1 MGDFAEQCV
10 AKRTQAPVE
19 AYVRDLRKVCGL
31 FDVEP
36 ASKNGLVAGNVGVSR
51 FGRLDI
57 ARVRLNAQEV
67 SRSKRR
73 VRQDPG
79 EHFFAIMQIA
89 GQSQIVQNGA
99 VNRVE
104 PGDLC
109 LVDSSSPSSFVYG
122 GAFSDQV
129 SFHLPRDE
137 MIMRFGGYWRNW
149 HRLNA
154 SKDWFPALSAVGTQ
168 LVTTQDH
175 KVKRQLEESFFSLI
189 GAALCNADANTHD
202 MHSRLLSSALDLIDR
217 HCSDPEYSSKALA
230 DQLGLSARSL
240 QREFKRINDTPT
252 QRILDARLRQ
262 AYGRLNSGSLTQ
274 PASVTEIAFDC
285 GFSDLSYFHRTFR
298 QKFGKTPGSLKRE
311 M

>member
-1 MGDFAEQCV
+1 MGDFAEHCV
-10 AKRTQAPVE
+10 GKPTQAPVE
-19 AYVRDLRKVCGL
+19 AYVRDLRNVCGL

-57 ARVRLNAQEV
+57 ARVRLNAREV
-67 SRSKRR
+67 SRSERR
-73 VRQDPG
+73 VLQDPG
-79 EHFFAIMQIA
+79 EHVFAIMQIE
-89 GQSQIVQNGA
+89 GRSQIVQNGA
-99 VNRVE
+99 VNHVT
-104 PGDLC
+104 PGDFC

-154 SKDWFPALSAVGTQ
+154 LKDWFPALSAVGAQ
-168 LVTTQDH
+168 LVATRDH
-175 KVKRQLEESFFSLI
+175 KVKQQLEESFFSLI
-189 GAALCNADANTHD
+189 GAALCDADANAQD
-202 MHSRLLSSALDLIDR
+202 MTSRLLSSALDLIDR
-217 HCSDPEYSSKALA
+217 HCTDPEFSSKALA
-230 DQLGLSARSL
+230 EQLGLSARSL
-240 QREFKRINDTPT
+240 QREFHRINDTPT
-252 QRILDARLRQ
+252 HRILDARLRR
-262 AYGRLNSGSLTQ
+262 AYLQLKTGSLAQ
-274 PASVTEIAFDC
+274 PTSVTEIAFDC

-298 QKFGKTPGSLKRE
+298 KKFGKTPGSLRPK